1 MKDSGFFCKACLKVT
16 IIGDKA
22 KLAEAVNQIW
32 AEAVIAKG
40 EERDGESKT
49 RRNSGKTPEMG

>member
-1 MKDSGFFCKACLKVT
+1 LRHYYKVT

-32 AEAVIAKG
+32 AEAVIEKA
-40 EERDGESKT
+40 EQSSPTQE
-49 RRNSGKTPEMG
+49 